1 MGGGVVL
8 TQEGGY
14 QVMLVWSPVNV
25 TVSPDS
31 VHITT
36 YNDQI
41 LTIDPVGLGYEN
53 ELIIARQL
61 LVADHEGHSALG
73 VVEDFSE
80 RSLLPLQVEILE
92 LHLVQTDGEVD
103 VGEVPDNLYSQEGLC
118 GRPLSGG
125 RPLTLGEENKNIISI
140 DLVNISLL
148 DGTLDSHVGQR

>member
-31 VHITT
+31 HITT